1 LLNRTEDLPVKGRF
15 EVKSV
20 EEKTKLENRG
30 LQALE
35 SRVIQKDLCTSC
47 GACLSLCPYLQSWQ
61 GRLVKLD
68 NCDLAEGRCFAHC
81 PRTHVDLETIHQ
93 EVFGQKY
100 LDVEIGLF
108 KQVKMV
114 RASSPDFRKKSQ
126 TSGVVS
132 ALMEF
137 ALRQGF
143 IHGAVLTHRSAD
155 HLPHGRVIRRAEEI
169 LSCAGSSYVAG
180 PTLQALNQGPWE
192 DTERIGVVG
201 TPCQV
206 IATRKMRLSSLKKS
220 AFMDRVTLVV
230 GLFCTWALTY
240 EPFMNYLK
248 TRVNGARIQ
257 KLDITPPPERLLK
270 VIADD
275 GHSWDVPIDE
285 IRAFIRKTCGICL
298 DMTSELSDLSV
309 GTVEGIQGWNTVI
322 TRSGLGEEILSRA
335 EAAGVVESRP
345 LPEENLKHLKEAS
358 LLKKRK
364 ALLTLKERGELED
377 GYIILS
383 RELITRI
390 LSEAQE
396 S

>member
-1 LLNRTEDLPVKGRF
+1 M
-15 EVKSV
+15 
-20 EEKTKLENRG
+20 ENRG

-35 SRVIQKDLCTSC
+35 SGVIQKDLCTSC

-68 NCDLAEGRCFAHC
+68 NCDLAEGRCFANC
-81 PRTHVDLETIHQ
+81 PRTQVNLETIYQ
-93 EVFGQKY
+93 EVFGQRY
-100 LDVEIGLF
+100 LNIELGLF
-108 KQVKMV
+108 KQVKMT
-114 RASSPDFRKKSQ
+114 RASSPGIRKKSQ
-126 TSGVVS
+126 TSGIVS

-137 ALRQGF
+137 ALREEF
-143 IHGAVLTHRSAD
+143 IHGAVLTHRTAE
-155 HLPHGRVIRRAEEI
+155 HLPRGRVIRRPDEI

-206 IATRKMRLSSLKKS
+206 LAMRKMGVSPLKKTS
-220 AFMDRVTLVV
+220 LMDRVTLIV

-240 EPFMNYLK
+240 EPFMKYLK
-248 TRVNGARIQ
+248 NRVNGARIR

-270 VIADD
+270 VITDD
-275 GHSWDVPIDE
+275 DHTWNVPLDE
-285 IRAFIRKTCGICL
+285 IRPFIRTTCGICL

-322 TRSGLGEEILSRA
+322 TRSNLGEEILSRA
-335 EAAGVVESRP
+335 EAAGIVESQP

-358 LLKKRK
+358 LLKKQR

-383 RELITRI
+383 HELIGRI
-390 LSEAQE
+390 LSKAKEAG

>member
-1 LLNRTEDLPVKGRF
+1 
-15 EVKSV
+15 
-20 EEKTKLENRG
+20 LENRG

-35 SRVIQKDLCTSC
+35 SGVIQKDLCTSC

-68 NCDLAEGRCFAHC
+68 NCDLAEGRCFANC
-81 PRTHVDLETIHQ
+81 PRTQVNLETIYQ
-93 EVFGQKY
+93 EVFGQRY
-100 LDVEIGLF
+100 LNIELGLF
-108 KQVKMV
+108 KQVKMA
-114 RASSPDFRKKSQ
+114 RASSPDIRKKSQ
-126 TSGVVS
+126 TSGVAS

-137 ALRQGF
+137 ALREEF
-143 IHGAVLTHRSAD
+143 IHGAVLTHRTGD
-155 HLPHGRVIRRAEEI
+155 HLPRGRVIRRPDEI

-206 IATRKMRLSSLKKS
+206 LAMRKMGVSPLKKTS
-220 AFMDRVTLVV
+220 LMDRVTLIV

-240 EPFMNYLK
+240 EPFMKYLRN
-248 TRVNGARIQ
+248 RVNGARIR
-257 KLDITPPPERLLK
+257 KLDIIPPPERLLK
-270 VIADD
+270 VITDD
-275 GHSWDVPIDE
+275 DRTWNVPIDE
-285 IRAFIRKTCGICL
+285 IRPFIRTTCGICL

-322 TRSGLGEEILSRA
+322 TRSDLGKEILSRA
-335 EAAGVVESRP
+335 EAAGIVESQP
-345 LPEENLKHLKEAS
+345 LPKEYLKHLKEAS
-358 LLKKRK
+358 LLKKQR

-383 RELITRI
+383 HELIGRI
-390 LSEAQE
+390 LSEAKE
-396 S
+396 AGS

>member
-1 LLNRTEDLPVKGRF
+1 M
-15 EVKSV
+15 
-20 EEKTKLENRG
+20 ENRG
-30 LQALE
+30 FQALE

-47 GACLSLCPYLQSWQ
+47 GACLSLCPYLQSWH

-68 NCDLAEGRCFAHC
+68 NCDLAEGRCFAYC
-81 PRTHVDLETIHQ
+81 PRTRVDLEAIHQ

-100 LDVEIGLF
+100 LNVEIGLF
-108 KQVKMV
+108 KQVKMA
-114 RASSPDFRKKSQ
+114 RASSPDLRKKGQ
-126 TSGVVS
+126 TAGVVS

-137 ALRQGF
+137 ALRHGF

-192 DTERIGVVG
+192 ETERIGVVG

-206 IATRKMRLSSLKKS
+206 IAARKMHLSSLKKS
-220 AFMDRVTLVV
+220 AFIDRTTLII

-240 EPFMNYLK
+240 EPFMSYLK

-270 VIADD
+270 VMTED
-275 GHSWDVPIDE
+275 GHTWDVPIDE
-285 IRAFIRKTCGICL
+285 IRPFIRKTCGICL

-322 TRSGLGEEILSRA
+322 TRSDLGEEILSRA
-335 EAAGVVESRP
+335 EAAGIVESQP

-358 LLKKRK
+358 LLKKQR

-377 GYIILS
+377 GYILLS
-383 RELITRI
+383 REWIERI
-390 LSEAQE
+390 LSEAKE

>member
-1 LLNRTEDLPVKGRF
+1 M
-15 EVKSV
+15 
-20 EEKTKLENRG
+20 ENRG

-35 SRVIQKDLCTSC
+35 SCVIRKDLCTSC
-47 GACLSLCPYLQSWQ
+47 GACLSMCPYLQSWR

-68 NCDLAEGRCFAHC
+68 NCDLAEGRCFANC
-81 PRTHVDLETIHQ
+81 PRTQVNLEAIHQ

-100 LDVEIGLF
+100 CDIEIGLF

-114 RASSPDFRKKSQ
+114 RASSPDLRKKGQ

-132 ALMEF
+132 ALLQF
-137 ALRQGF
+137 ALREEF
-143 IHGAVLTHRSAD
+143 IHGAVLTHRTPD
-155 HLPHGRVIRRAEEI
+155 HLPRGRVIRHPDEI

-180 PTLQALNQGPWE
+180 PTLQALNQGPWT

-206 IATRKMRLSSLKKS
+206 LAMRKMRVSPLKKTNL
-220 AFMDRVTLVV
+220 MDRVTLII

-240 EPFMNYLK
+240 EPFMKYLK
-248 TRVNGARIQ
+248 ARVNGASIR

-270 VIADD
+270 VITSD
-275 GHSWDVPIDE
+275 GHTWDVPIDE
-285 IRAFIRKTCGICL
+285 IRPFIRKTCGICL

-309 GTVEGIQGWNTVI
+309 GTVEGIEGWNTVI
-322 TRSGLGEEILSRA
+322 TRSDLGEEILSRA
-335 EAAGVVESRP
+335 EAAGIIESRP
-345 LPEENLKHLKEAS
+345 LPEENFKHLKEAS
-358 LLKKRK
+358 LLKKRR
-364 ALLTLKERGELED
+364 AVSTLKERGELEG

-383 RELITRI
+383 HELIGRI
-390 LSEAQE
+390 LSEAKEAE

>member
-1 LLNRTEDLPVKGRF
+1 M
-15 EVKSV
+15 
-20 EEKTKLENRG
+20 
-30 LQALE
+30 
-35 SRVIQKDLCTSC
+35 IQKDLCTSC

-68 NCDLAEGRCFAHC
+68 NCDLAEGRCFANC
-81 PRTHVDLETIHQ
+81 PRTQVNLETIYQ
-93 EVFGQKY
+93 EVFGQRY
-100 LDVEIGLF
+100 LNIELGLF
-108 KQVKMV
+108 KQVKMA
-114 RASSPDFRKKSQ
+114 RASSPDIRKKSQ

-137 ALRQGF
+137 ALREEF
-143 IHGAVLTHRSAD
+143 IHGAVLTHRTGD
-155 HLPHGRVIRRAEEI
+155 HLPRGRVIRRPDEI

-206 IATRKMRLSSLKKS
+206 LAMRKMGVSPLKKTS
-220 AFMDRVTLVV
+220 LMDRVTLIV

-240 EPFMNYLK
+240 EPFMKYLRN
-248 TRVNGARIQ
+248 RVNGARIR
-257 KLDITPPPERLLK
+257 KLDIIPPPERLLK
-270 VIADD
+270 VITDD
-275 GHSWDVPIDE
+275 DRTWNVPIDE
-285 IRAFIRKTCGICL
+285 IRPFIRTTCGICL

-322 TRSGLGEEILSRA
+322 TRSDLGEEILSRA
-335 EAAGVVESRP
+335 EAAGIVESQP
-345 LPEENLKHLKEAS
+345 LPKEYLKHLKEAS
-358 LLKKRK
+358 LLKKQR

-383 RELITRI
+383 HELIGRI
-390 LSEAQE
+390 LSEAKE
-396 S
+396 AGS